1 MKIIPIPKLIAFW
14 PSLAALLSISY
25 PSPPF
30 VTAEELQTLCDVK
43 VTVEKPS
50 IVSTGDIFAFRVR
63 VSELTCGNNNVSKS
77 GDQVEVELDFLD
89 REEEASSPIATGFY
103 GGNGNNITAVPQ
115 RQVVQVG
122 NDSAAAVFL
131 LRAISTEPNNVWFQ
145 VRVRGMNARMLDW
158 NHPELVRTK
167 PPDMEWK
174 VTEDRLIEF
183 TKTKRVELQLF
194 EQRNYPAEYRGEEV
208 YDKYITISLQ
218 PSHFFYAELLSEV
231 EAMRPFNYAD
241 RVGIFDVQLLSVQSR
256 LLVLELA
263 PSLMRKLAHGSLAQ
277 LQPLQELTSNLE
289 NEIELLNEFQTVGY
303 GYFSG
308 CSPTLTC
315 RELEATTAA
324 LAALSMAKKWTK
336 KVNESAL
343 EKAGNYLQLH
353 FVNEKEGKLL
363 TMEQLLDMGIALTSF
378 NKAGFNLTKLDLN
391 PMLNRILTSFNFT
404 HQHSSYLSK
413 LTFLL
418 LQSNHSRAQEYFAKL
433 EKNSV
438 GTISSSSGNQ
448 EQRHWDHSLEA
459 TAYALRV
466 YLMKGIGLETL
477 LPIVSWLLQH
487 PSQSRD
493 EPQLAGEVSSSNHS
507 LVHSDAVD

>member
-1 MKIIPIPKLIAFW
+1 MKIIPIPKLIGFW
-14 PSLAALLSISY
+14 PSLAALYSISSY
-25 PSPPF
+25 LSSSPF
-30 VTAEELQTLCDVK
+30 VTGEELQTLWDVK

-63 VSELTCGNNNVSKS
+63 VSELIYGNNNVSKC
-77 GDQVEVELDFLD
+77 GDQVEVELDLLD
-89 REEEASSPIATGFY
+89 REEASSPIAACGCY
-103 GGNGNNITAVPQ
+103 GGNGNNVTAVPQ

-122 NDSAAAVFL
+122 NDSSAAVFL
-131 LRAISTEPNNVWFQ
+131 LRAISSEPNNVWFQ
-145 VRVRGMNARMLDW
+145 VRVRVLNETMLDW
-158 NHPELVRTK
+158 NHPELVRIK
-167 PPDMEWK
+167 PPGLEWK
-174 VTEDRLIEF
+174 VTEDRLIDF

-194 EQRNYPAEYRGEEV
+194 DQRNYPADLRGEEV

-218 PSHFFYAELLSEV
+218 LTHFFYAEVLSEV
-231 EAMRPFNYAD
+231 EALRPFNYAD

-263 PSLMRKLAHGSLAQ
+263 PSLMRKLAAGSLAQ

-324 LAALSMAKKWTK
+324 LNALSMAKKWTK

-343 EKAGNYLQLH
+343 EKAANYLQIRY
-353 FVNEKEGKLL
+353 VNDKEGKLL
-363 TMEQLLDMGIALTSF
+363 TVEQLLDMGIAFISF
-378 NKAGFNLTKLDLN
+378 NENAKLNETKLELH
-391 PMLNRILTSFNFT
+391 PLCNRILTSFNFT
-404 HQHSSYLSK
+404 HKNSSLLLSK

-418 LQSNHSRAQEYFAKL
+418 FKSNHSTAEEYFTQL
-433 EKNSV
+433 EKN
-438 GTISSSSGNQ
+438 SSGNQ
-448 EQRHWDHSLEA
+448 EQRHWNNSLEA

-466 YLMKGIGLETL
+466 YLMKGQGLETL

-493 EPQLAGEVSSSNHS
+493 EPQLAGEVSSLHYS
-507 LVHSDAVD
+507 LVHSVGVD

>member
-14 PSLAALLSISY
+14 PSLAALYSISSY
-25 PSPPF
+25 LSLSPF
-30 VTAEELQTLCDVK
+30 VTAEELQTLCDVT

-63 VSELTCGNNNVSKS
+63 VSELIYGNNVSKS
-77 GDQVEVELDFLD
+77 GDQVEVELDLLD
-89 REEEASSPIATGFY
+89 REEEASSPIAAGFY
-103 GGNGNNITAVPQ
+103 SGNGNNITAVPQ

-122 NDSAAAVFL
+122 NDSAAAAVFL
-131 LRAISTEPNNVWFQ
+131 FRAISTEPNNVWFQ
-145 VRVRGMNARMLDW
+145 VRVRGMNGRMLDW
-158 NHPELVRTK
+158 NHPELVRIK
-167 PPDMEWK
+167 PPGLEWK
-174 VTEDRLIEF
+174 LTEDKLIEF

-194 EQRNYPAEYRGEEV
+194 DQTNYPADLRGEEV
-208 YDKYITISLQ
+208 YDKYITTSLQ
-218 PSHFFYAELLSEV
+218 PSHFFYAEALSAV

-241 RVGIFDVQLLSVQSR
+241 SVGIFDVQLLSVQSR

-277 LQPLQELTSNLE
+277 LQPIEELTSNLE
-289 NEIELLNEFQTVGY
+289 KEIDLLNDFQTVGY

-315 RELEATTAA
+315 RELEATTSA

-343 EKAGNYLQLH
+343 EEAANYLQLH
-353 FVNEKEGKLL
+353 FVNEKEGKL
-363 TMEQLLDMGIALTSF
+363 TMEQLLDMGIAFISY
-378 NKAGFNLTKLDLN
+378 NENAKLNERKLELH
-391 PMLNRILTSFNFT
+391 PLCNRILTSFNFT
-404 HQHSSYLSK
+404 HQHSSLLLSK

-418 LQSNHSRAQEYFAKL
+418 FKSNHSRAEQYFTEL
-433 EKNSV
+433 EVN
-438 GTISSSSGNQ
+438 SSGNQ
-448 EQRHWDHSLEA
+448 EQRHWNNSLEA

-466 YLMKGIGLETL
+466 YLMKGQGLETL
-477 LPIVSWLLQH
+477 LPIVGWLLQH

-493 EPQLAGEVSSSNHS
+493 EPQLAGEVSCLHYS
-507 LVHSDAVD
+507 LVHSVGVY

>member
-1 MKIIPIPKLIAFW
+1 MKIISIPKLIAFW
-14 PSLAALLSISY
+14 PSLAALYSISSY
-25 PSPPF
+25 LSSPPSI
-30 VTAEELQTLCDVK
+30 TAEELQTLCDVK

-63 VSELTCGNNNVSKS
+63 VSELICGNNVSKS
-77 GDQVEVELDFLD
+77 CDQVEVELDLLD
-89 REEEASSPIATGFY
+89 REEPSSPIAAGFY
-103 GGNGNNITAVPQ
+103 SGNGNNITAVPQ

-122 NDSAAAVFL
+122 NDSSAAVFL
-131 LRAISTEPNNVWFQ
+131 FRAISSEPNNVWFQ

-158 NHPELVRTK
+158 NHPELVRIK
-167 PPDMEWK
+167 PPGMEWK
-174 VTEDRLIEF
+174 VTEDRLIDF
-183 TKTKRVELQLF
+183 TKRKRVELQLF
-194 EQRNYPAEYRGEEV
+194 DQTNYPAEYRGEEV

-231 EAMRPFNYAD
+231 EALRPFNYAD
-241 RVGIFDVQLLSVQSR
+241 RVRIFDVQLLSVQSR

-277 LQPLQELTSNLE
+277 LQPIEELTSNLE

-324 LAALSMAKKWTK
+324 LNALSMAKKWTK

-343 EKAGNYLQLH
+343 EKAANYLQLH
-353 FVNEKEGKLL
+353 FVNDQEGKL
-363 TMEQLLDMGIALTSF
+363 TMEQLLDMGIAFISY
-378 NKAGFNLTKLDLN
+378 NENAKLNERKLELH
-391 PMLNRILTSFNFT
+391 PLCNRILNSFNFT
-404 HQHSSYLSK
+404 HQHSSLLLSK

-418 LQSNHSRAQEYFAKL
+418 FKSNHSTAEQYFTQL
-433 EKNSV
+433 EKNS
-438 GTISSSSGNQ
+438 SGNQ
-448 EQRHWDHSLEA
+448 VQRHWNNSLEA

-466 YLMKGIGLETL
+466 YLMKGQGLETL
-477 LPIVSWLLQH
+477 LPIVGWLLQH

-493 EPQLAGEVSSSNHS
+493 EPQLAGEVSCSNHS
-507 LVHSDAVD
+507 LVHSVGVD